1 MFITEYG
8 SILTYGLDG
17 LYEHQGADGRSVKV
31 LHLPAVFDFEASRA
45 FVEDQS
51 ALDSLVNLV

>member
-8 SILTYGLDG
+8 SILSYGLDG

-31 LHLPAVFDFEASRA
+31 IHLPASLDFETCRA
-45 FVEDQS
+45 FVED
-51 ALDSLVNLV
+51 